1 MNRQA
6 EFILALIGAIFNT
19 FAALLVFFY
28 VAMIGI
34 GVLVSTAD
42 SYSYFLPEDYIFMGI
57 GLIFF
62 VIIGLVIAA
71 GTIFGYI
78 AAFKIKADSPKVKT
92 FGIVLIVFGGL
103 QILSIQG
110 ILYLVAGILT
120 LTHKPET
127 PVDSSVQ
134 QETHFEHEGDES
146 KWV

>member
-28 VAMIGI
+28 VALIGL
-34 GVLVSTAD
+34 GVLASAAD
-42 SYSYFLPEDYIFMGI
+42 SYLLPEDYVFMGI

-71 GTIFGYI
+71 GTVFGYI
-78 AAFKIKADSPKVKT
+78 AAFKIKANSPKIKT
-92 FGIVLIVFGGL
+92 FGIILIVLGGL
-103 QILSIQG
+103 QIFSIQG
-110 ILYLVAGILT
+110 ILYLIAGILT
-120 LTHKPET
+120 VTHKPEV
-127 PVDSSVQ
+127 PASSGLQ

-146 KWV
+146 KWG